1 MSLTDL
7 SHLIRA
13 GMPTY
18 LGFPDPQVAD
28 HLSFDGSRGRYDE
41 GTEFRIAEVR
51 MVTSTGTYMDAPAH
65 RYRDGAD
72 IGSVP
77 LERCAGLPAVVVDVR
92 GQDQIG
98 ADTIPDDVAGCA
110 VLFHTAWD
118 RHWGT
123 ERYGSTEHPHLT
135 LAAAERLV
143 RSGATLVGID
153 SVNVDGTVGGAR
165 PVHST
170 LLAAGVLIVENL
182 TRLGSVPSRG
192 AVFTAAPAA
201 FDGLPSFPVRAFA
214 SA

>member
-7 SHLIRA
+7 SHPIRA
-13 GMPTY
+13 GVPTY

-41 GTEFRIAEVR
+41 GTEFRIVEVR
-51 MVTSTGTYMDAPAH
+51 MVTSTGTYLDAPGH

-72 IGSVP
+72 VASIP
-77 LERCAGLPAVVVDVR
+77 LERCAGLPAVVLDVR
-92 GQDQIG
+92 GQHEIG
-98 ADTIPDDVAGCA
+98 PEAIPDDVTGCA

-118 RHWGT
+118 RHWET
-123 ERYGSTEHPHLT
+123 ERYGSTEHPHLAV
-135 LAAAERLV
+135 AAAELLV
-143 RSGATLVGID
+143 RSGAVLVGID

-182 TRLGSVPSRG
+182 TGLGSVPSRG
-192 AVFTAAPAA
+192 AVFTAAPVA

-214 SA
+214 TA